1 MLILSIETGIIR
13 WNIECIV
20 KNESVVVDCQKINK
34 GDDVFLS
41 ELSTAIVLESVSADA
56 LGGRT

>member
-1 MLILSIETGIIR
+1 
-13 WNIECIV
+13 
-20 KNESVVVDCQKINK
+20 VVVDCQKINK